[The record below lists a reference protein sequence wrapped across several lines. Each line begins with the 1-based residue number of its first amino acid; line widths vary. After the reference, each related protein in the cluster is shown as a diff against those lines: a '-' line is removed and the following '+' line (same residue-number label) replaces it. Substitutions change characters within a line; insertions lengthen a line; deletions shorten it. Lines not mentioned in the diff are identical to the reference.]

1 MERPLTSQFY
11 FHATLF
17 PVLQC
22 SKVDRRWTIQSF
34 FCPIHFLLEK
44 SLKTLNPD
52 LPNVLLSTIFG
63 SNASLINQDFQAKET
78 IGICNWRLA
87 EN

>member
-1 MERPLTSQFY
+1 MDNS
-11 FHATLF
+11 
-17 PVLQC
+17 
-22 SKVDRRWTIQSF
+22 IF
-34 FCPIHFLLEK
+34 FLSNTFFVSLYTRK

-52 LPNVLLSTIFG
+52 LPNVLISTIFG
-63 SNASLINQDFQAKET
+63 SNTSLINQDFQAKET

>member
-1 MERPLTSQFY
+1 MDNS
-11 FHATLF
+11 
-17 PVLQC
+17 
-22 SKVDRRWTIQSF
+22 IF
-34 FCPIHFLLEK
+34 FLSNTFFVSLYTRK

-63 SNASLINQDFQAKET
+63 SNASLINQDFQAKEK

>member
-1 MERPLTSQFY
+1 MDNS
-11 FHATLF
+11 
-17 PVLQC
+17 
-22 SKVDRRWTIQSF
+22 IF
-34 FCPIHFLLEK
+34 FLSNTFFVSLYTRK

-52 LPNVLLSTIFG
+52 LPNVLISTIFG
-63 SNASLINQDFQAKET
+63 SNTSLINQDFQGKET

>member
-1 MERPLTSQFY
+1 MDNS
-11 FHATLF
+11 
-17 PVLQC
+17 
-22 SKVDRRWTIQSF
+22 IF
-34 FCPIHFLLEK
+34 FLSNTFFVSLYTRK

-52 LPNVLLSTIFG
+52 LPNVLISTIFG